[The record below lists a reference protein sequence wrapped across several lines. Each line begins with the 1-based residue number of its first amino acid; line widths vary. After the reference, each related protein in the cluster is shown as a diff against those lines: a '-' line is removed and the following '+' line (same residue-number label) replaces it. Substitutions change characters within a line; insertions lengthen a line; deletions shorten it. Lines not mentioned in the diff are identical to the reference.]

1 MILSAHDD
9 NDGQT
14 LVSLTIEKLEN
25 MAATGSHNYDFV
37 CLQATENSVPF
48 YEAMGFVRVGAILE
62 NDKFEEERRGQQ
74 QNKQH
79 GSPNS
84 IPSLDSE
91 SSSSSVTGSGLG
103 LMETTPGVFS
113 SPVHEYVVKKQWERV
128 EEIAKEFSVDIWDI
142 IFLNKELYDD
152 IAPRSWLKKG
162 TKVFVPSE
170 KGRANAVSDAL
181 RAQELEGEHKS
192 DAPLWYTAKEND
204 TPKMI
209 ASMFGVKTSE
219 LIAANRDRL
228 PGLIGT
234 SRLKE
239 ATRVKVSRF
248 DLHDDHHVPYCHW
261 TFPDDSFKDSEPS
274 YMMARKLNRGGRKS
288 KAKKALAVPIEEYV
302 HVEDK
307 KKGDNVE
314 MKDAEASVPVKPKKP
329 MSAYL
334 IYAAEQRKA
343 LKRENP
349 GMSIRELKKLMSAK
363 WKDLPGIDKSNFED
377 KAKAAKKAYDA
388 DMKQYEKDLKVF
400 RKANP
405 DWDPNKTK
413 KDDALVNGVVKL
425 TGHEEGDGGFEYYY
439 CLTFIPDLQW
449 CHLAPLRKVGT
460 WGPGKGWRHKWMLV
474 DESEGKEV
482 DVSSTFC
489 EPVKANPSKNS
500 IDADEEVWDIP
511 DSTPMPVEQ
520 RPIPNLPQT
529 IAPSYPYRPL
539 APFANGRPVPPFAY
553 QPEHHH
559 GQKRKRLADGSAGGH
574 FPVGGPISSFFS
586 PPHHGR
592 ADQVFESQDPGSG
605 SHKRRKIT
613 PGFGQA
619 SFETEGVLPDGSI
632 MPKIAPTRGP
642 NGLFAKPRGRARLN
656 CTWDAR
662 RGVWVPQQP
671 RQVSPEQSSSTYTG
685 SAPLW
690 RDPAPVPETVQYEDI
705 PEPGTVCKD
714 GMYYSTFDDET
725 CGDVAEKLGCSSR
738 DLAMANA
745 DRYGSIKKDSRFEEN
760 TLLRIPPRCATCGK
774 LGSGGG
780 KCPLVSCAACDITFH
795 LKCTPEQLSQVPT
808 GDWYCQACAA
818 IKAQYPSPLAHYTGT
833 GFTGHVCRS
842 TQDVDNHPS
851 TLPLVV
857 RVSMSLKSSS
867 SKRPKTAEE
876 FTPGY
881 VCKDGAM

>member
-1 MILSAHDD
+1 M
-9 NDGQT
+9 
-14 LVSLTIEKLEN
+14 TIEKLEN
-25 MAATGSHNYDFV
+25 MAATGTRNYDFV

-62 NDKFEEERRGQQ
+62 NDKFEEERRGQHQ
-74 QNKQH
+74 HQQH

-84 IPSLDSE
+84 LPSLDSE
-91 SSSSSVTGSGLG
+91 SSSAVTGSGLG
-103 LMETTPGVFS
+103 LVETTPGVFS
-113 SPVHEYVVKKQWERV
+113 SPVIEYVVKKQWERV
-128 EEIAKEFSVDIWDI
+128 EEVAKAFSADIWDI
-142 IFLNKELYDD
+142 IFLNKGLYDD

-162 TKVFVPSE
+162 TKVFVPSD
-170 KGRANAVSDAL
+170 KGKTNAISDAL
-181 RAQELEGEHKS
+181 RAQELKGEHQS

-209 ASMFGVKTSE
+209 ASMFGVKVSE

-239 ATRVKVSRF
+239 STRVKVSRF

-261 TFPDDSFKDSEPS
+261 TFPDDDFKDSEPS
-274 YMMARKLNRGGRKS
+274 YMMARRLNRGGRKS
-288 KAKKALAVPIEEYV
+288 KAKNALAVPIEEYV
-302 HVEDK
+302 HVEDEK
-307 KKGDNVE
+307 KESGVE
-314 MKDAEASVPVKPKKP
+314 MMDTEASVPAKPKKP
-329 MSAYL
+329 MSAYM

-363 WKDLPGIDKSNFED
+363 WKDLPGIDKANFEE
-377 KAKAAKKAYDA
+377 KAKAAKKGYDT

-400 RKANP
+400 RKTNP

-460 WGPGKGWRHKWMLV
+460 WGPGKGWRHKWILV

-511 DSTPMPVEQ
+511 DSTPMPVDQ
-520 RPIPNLPQT
+520 RPIPNLQRN
-529 IAPSYPYRPL
+529 IAPLYPYRPL
-539 APFANGRPVPPFAY
+539 APFANGRPVPPFAAY
-553 QPEHHH
+553 PPEHH
-559 GQKRKRLADGSAGGH
+559 GQKRKRMTDGSSGGPT
-574 FPVGGPISSFFS
+574 PVGPPISSFFS
-586 PPHHGR
+586 PPHHGM
-592 ADQVFESQDPGSG
+592 AELAFESQDPGSG
-605 SHKRRKIT
+605 SHKRRKMT
-613 PGFGQA
+613 PGYDSTSHGIDRI
-619 SFETEGVLPDGSI
+619 LPDGSI
-632 MPKIAPTRGP
+632 MPKIAPSRGP
-642 NGLFAKPRGRARLN
+642 DGLFTKPRGRARQN

-671 RQVSPEQSSSTYTG
+671 QQVTPEQLAVTQ
-685 SAPLW
+685 SAW
-690 RDPAPVPETVQYEDI
+690 GAPASVTETVHYEDDI

-714 GMYYSTFDDET
+714 SMYYSTFDDET
-725 CGDVAEKLGCSSR
+725 CGDVAEKLGCSSK
-738 DLAMANA
+738 DLATANA

-780 KCPLVSCAACDITFH
+780 KHPLVSCAACDITFH
-795 LKCTPEQLSQVPT
+795 LKCAPEKLPQIPA
-808 GDWYCQACAA
+808 GDWYCQACES
-818 IKAQYPSPLAHYTGT
+818 IRVHYPSPSASSTG
-833 GFTGHVCRS
+833 GHVCCS
-842 TQDVDNHPS
+842 PQDVDRHPP
-851 TLPLVV
+851 TRPLVV
-857 RVSMSLKSSS
+857 RVPMSLKSSS
-867 SKRPKTAEE
+867 RTVEE